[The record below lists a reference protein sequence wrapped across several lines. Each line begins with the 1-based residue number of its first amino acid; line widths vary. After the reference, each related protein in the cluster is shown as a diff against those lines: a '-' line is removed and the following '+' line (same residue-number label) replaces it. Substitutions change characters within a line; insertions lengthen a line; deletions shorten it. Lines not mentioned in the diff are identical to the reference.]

1 MKLIEMVS
9 RLADLTE
16 RQFDLAVS
24 LKGAPLATLN
34 TERQDLLFQM
44 SIALSD
50 GLPEDDEI
58 LDQLQV
64 QVKRLRRAERRL
76 ESAAGLV
83 VAALEPTL
91 QRQSASTY
99 NKTGSV
105 GAR

>member
-9 RLADLTE
+9 NLADLTE
-16 RQFDLAVS
+16 QQFDLAVR
-24 LKGAPLATLN
+24 LKGASLAALN
-34 TERQDLLFQM
+34 TERQDLLFAM

-58 LDQLQV
+58 IEKLRV
-64 QVKRLRRAERRL
+64 EVKRLRRAERRL

>member
-1 MKLIEMVS
+1 MTLIEMVS
-9 RLADLTE
+9 QLADLTE
-16 RQFDLAVS
+16 QQFDLAVR
-24 LKGAPLATLN
+24 LKGASLAALN
-34 TERQDLLFQM
+34 TERQDLLFEL

-50 GLPEDDEI
+50 GLPEEEDI
-58 LDQLQV
+58 LATLQV

-91 QRQSASTY
+91 QRQTASTY
-99 NKTGSV
+99 NRTGSV